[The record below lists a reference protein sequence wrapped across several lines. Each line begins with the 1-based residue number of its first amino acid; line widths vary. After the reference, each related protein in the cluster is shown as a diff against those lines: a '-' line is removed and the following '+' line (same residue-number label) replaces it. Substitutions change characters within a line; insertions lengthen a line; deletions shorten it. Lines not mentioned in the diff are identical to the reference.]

1 VFIRILY
8 WSIGNIFNTLIFGGI
23 TMNQMD
29 NMKRVQM
36 SLKKKEEEAAQ
47 AKEKGMHTTYGNLL
61 LEINLLKTE
70 MKKMQMGSK

>member
-1 VFIRILY
+1 
-8 WSIGNIFNTLIFGGI
+8 
-23 TMNQMD
+23 MNQMD